1 MNDKGGIV
9 EVYAEKA
16 GLSDRCVLRANELL
30 RLVQSQGCLGPT
42 SALGISDTGL
52 PVICLHLVRI

>member
-1 MNDKGGIV
+1 MNENGIV

-16 GLSDRCVLRANELL
+16 GLSHRSVLRANELL
-30 RLVQSQGCLGPT
+30 RLLQSQGCLGPT